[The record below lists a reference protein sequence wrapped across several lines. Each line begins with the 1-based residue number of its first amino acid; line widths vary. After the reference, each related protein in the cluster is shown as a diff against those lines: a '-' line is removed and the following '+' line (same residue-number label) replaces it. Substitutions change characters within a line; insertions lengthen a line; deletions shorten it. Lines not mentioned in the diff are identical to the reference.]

1 MPSSIESLSV
11 VVPVRNEETILSSQI
26 QAMVDG
32 LAARQIDYELIL
44 VENGSTDR
52 TLAECEDL
60 AVRHPRVKILTRAK
74 GDYGES
80 LKLGILKASKDWVVI
95 FNVEFWSLEFID
107 IARVALRTRWLV
119 IGSKSAPGAHDERPL
134 IRRWVTRSY
143 NLLLKFLWGFDG
155 TDTHGMKAFRR
166 TELLPIVEK
175 CRCTGFVFD
184 TEFVLRCQ
192 RATIPKIELPT
203 NAKELRAPSARSL
216 LARVPGVLG
225 NLWTLWLGTRSGQ
238 DG

>member
-1 MPSSIESLSV
+1 MPSSSGSLSV
-11 VVPVRNEETILSSQI
+11 VVPVRNEETILSGQI

-32 LAARQIDYELIL
+32 LAAREIEYELLL

-52 TLAECEDL
+52 TLAECERL
-60 AVRHPRVKILTRAK
+60 AVRHPCIRVYTRRE
-74 GDYGES
+74 GDYGQS
-80 LKLGILKASKDWVVI
+80 LKLGILKASKEWVVI
-95 FNVEFWSLEFID
+95 FNVEFWSLEFVD

-134 IRRWVTRSY
+134 VRRWVTRLY

-166 TELLPIVEK
+166 AELLPIVEK

-184 TEFVLRCQ
+184 TELVLRCQ
-192 RATIPKIELPT
+192 RAAIPKIELPT
-203 NAKELRAPSARSL
+203 NAKELRAPSAGSL

-225 NLWTLWLGTRSGQ
+225 NLWILWLETRSGQ
-238 DG
+238 RA